1 MEAVHLPVSLG
12 GAGFKIAVIGLM
24 VANCVS
30 PNFILHPIG
39 LICVSLNPLCPVD
52 LGRSLRLFLSLS
64 IQLRPL
70 NILAMTG
77 PVVPIRMPKIRI
89 VCLMRKKG

>member
-1 MEAVHLPVSLG
+1 MHPKTLSRCWIIATCTSKRNADILYLYMVEAVMKSG
-12 GAGFKIAVIGLM
+12 
-24 VANCVS
+24 
-30 PNFILHPIG
+30 HPRAP
-39 LICVSLNPLCPVD
+39 LNLKV
-52 LGRSLRLFLSLS
+52 LAFLSLS

-77 PVVPIRMPKIRI
+77 PVVPIQIPRIRF